1 MSLSKYTFRMAI
13 PKHDITADKAFFAN
27 SLVEA
32 MHQVREDILRVVT
45 DVADK
50 RKRGGDP
57 NPDGHLGISDFN
69 VELIDERPAHHK
81 H

>member
-1 MSLSKYTFRMAI
+1 MSLQRYTFRMNV
-13 PKHDITADKAFFAN
+13 PKHDITADKMFYAN

-32 MHQVREDILRVVT
+32 MHQVREDILKVVT

-50 RKRGGDP
+50 RKRNGDP
-57 NPDGHLGISDFN
+57 DPTGHLGVSDFQ